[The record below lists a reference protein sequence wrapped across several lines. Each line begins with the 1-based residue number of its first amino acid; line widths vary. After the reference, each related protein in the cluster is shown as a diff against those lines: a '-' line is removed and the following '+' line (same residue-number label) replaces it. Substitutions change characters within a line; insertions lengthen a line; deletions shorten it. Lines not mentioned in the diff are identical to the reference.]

1 MSEKVINEALN
12 GFEIKTALTKYI
24 MDALRKECHLRDDWS
39 YMKFDAKI
47 SISVRLHDVGGV
59 NAIHREVTVGMG
71 AVPEGENPD
80 EYLEQFDAEI
90 EIGEQDPNTV
100 RQETEQPIPVLTT
113 KNGKPSVERIKY
125 APKGKK

>member
-1 MSEKVINEALN
+1 MAERVIAEALS
-12 GFEIKTALTKYI
+12 GAEIKAALTKYI

-47 SISVRLHDVGGV
+47 SLSIRLHDVGGV
-59 NAIHREVTVGMG
+59 NTVEREIVLDQGEI
-71 AVPEGENPD
+71 PEGENPD
-80 EYLEQFDAEI
+80 EFLEQFDAEL

-113 KNGKPSVERIKY
+113 ENGKQVIKRVKY

>member
-1 MSEKVINEALN
+1 MAERVIAEALS
-12 GFEIKTALTKYI
+12 GAEIKAALTKYI

-47 SISVRLHDVGGV
+47 NISIRLHDVGGV
-59 NAIHREVTVGMG
+59 NTVEREIVLDQGEI
-71 AVPEGENPD
+71 PEGENPD
-80 EYLEQFDAEI
+80 ELLEQFDAEL

-113 KNGKPSVERIKY
+113 ENGKPTIKRVKY
-125 APKGKK
+125 SPKGKK